1 MICIIENEELLVTID
16 SFGAEVKS
24 VLNKKNGKE
33 YMWCGDP
40 EFWGRTSPVLF
51 PIVGS
56 VRDKKYRYRGQ
67 EYIMGQHGFARDMEF
82 ILEEQSDKEIYFK
95 LFSNEETYVKYP
107 FHFELI
113 VGYRLEGNGLT
124 VVWKVYNCDTK
135 EMYFS
140 IGAHPAFYFE
150 KGDFISFEGV
160 NKIQYNLLGEDG
172 LMLPETYELGLEN
185 GRVEISQELFEKSA
199 LIVENRQTG
208 EVALCKPDGT
218 VYVTVRFDAPLFG
231 VWSPEKKKAPFICIE
246 PWYGRCDA
254 VDFEGSI
261 AERAYENAL
270 CSGGI
275 FEANYSMKF
284 AI

>member
-1 MICIIENEELLVTID
+1 MRYVIENEELIVSVD

-24 VLNKKNGKE
+24 VQNKSTKKE

-40 EFWGRTSPVLF
+40 VFWGRTSPVLF
-51 PIVGS
+51 PIVGG
-56 VRDKKYRYRGQ
+56 VRDKKYRYQGQ
-67 EYIMGQHGFARDMEF
+67 EYAMGQHGFARDMEF
-82 ILEEQSDKEIYFK
+82 ILAEQSDKEIYFK
-95 LFSNEETYVKYP
+95 LSSDEETYVKYP
-107 FHFELI
+107 FRFELI
-113 VGYRLEGNGLT
+113 VGYRLEGKGLT
-124 VVWKVYNCDTK
+124 VVWKVHNCDTK

-150 KGDFISFEGV
+150 KGDFISFAGV
-160 NKIQYNLLGEDG
+160 NKIQYSLLGEDG

-218 VYVTVRFDAPLFG
+218 VYVTVRFDTPLFG
-231 VWSPEKKKAPFICIE
+231 VWSPEKKNAPFVCIE

-254 VDFEGSI
+254 SDFTGELS
-261 AERAYENAL
+261 EREYLQRLEEKESFATEYE
-270 CSGGI
+270 I
-275 FEANYSMKF
+275 VF
-284 AI
+284 A

>member
-1 MICIIENEELLVTID
+1 MRYVIENENLIVTVD

-24 VLNKKNGKE
+24 VLNKKTRKE

-67 EYIMGQHGFARDMEF
+67 EYAMGQHGFARDMEF
-82 ILEEQSDKEIYFK
+82 ILAEQSENEIYFK
-95 LFSNEETYVKYP
+95 LSSDEETYVKYP

-124 VVWKVYNCDTK
+124 VVWKVHNCDTK

-150 KGDFISFEGV
+150 KGDFISFDGV
-160 NKIQYNLLGEDG
+160 NKIQYSLLGEDG
-172 LMLPETYELGLEN
+172 LMLSDQHELELKNSSVEMTET
-185 GRVEISQELFEKSA
+185 LFERGA
-199 LIVENRQTG
+199 LIVEGKQTG
-208 EVALCKPDGT
+208 EVSLCKPDGA
-218 VYVTVRFDAPLFG
+218 VYLSVRFTAPLFG
-231 VWSPEKKKAPFICIE
+231 VWSPEKKNAPFVCIE

-254 VDFEGSI
+254 SDFAGELS
-261 AERAYENAL
+261 ERTYGQMIKEKEQFETGYE
-270 CSGGI
+270 I
-275 FEANYSMKF
+275 VFM
-284 AI
+284 

>member
-56 VRDKKYRYRGQ
+56 VRDKKYRYRGR
-67 EYIMGQHGFARDMEF
+67 EYTMGQHGFARDMEF
-82 ILEEQSDKEIYFK
+82 ILAEQSDKEIYFK
-95 LFSNEETYVKYP
+95 LSSDEETYVKYP
-107 FHFELI
+107 FRFELI
-113 VGYRLEGNGLT
+113 VGYRLEGKGLT
-124 VVWKVYNCDTK
+124 VVWKVHNCDTK

-150 KGDFISFEGV
+150 KGDLISFAGV
-160 NKIQYNLLGEDG
+160 NKIQYSLLGEDG

-218 VYVTVRFDAPLFG
+218 AYVTVRFDTPLFG
-231 VWSPEKKKAPFICIE
+231 VWSPEKKNAPFVCIE

-254 VDFEGSI
+254 SDFAGELS
-261 AERAYENAL
+261 ERKYLQRLEEKESFATEYE
-270 CSGGI
+270 I
-275 FEANYSMKF
+275 VF
-284 AI
+284 A